1 MKLKT
6 VSISLGHI
14 VYMIDKLEKACQVCY
29 NAEENTDKDYPYATG
44 YSRVV
49 MRETVMQL
57 KELMNEGN

>member
-6 VSISLGHI
+6 VSMSLGHI
-14 VYMIDKLEKACQVCY
+14 VYMIDKLENACQVCY
-29 NAEENTDKDYPYATG
+29 NAEEENEYPYATG

>member
-1 MKLKT
+1 MNMSDIIKR
-6 VSISLGHI
+6 
-14 VYMIDKLEKACQVCY
+14 LEDAIQVCY

-49 MRETVMQL
+49 MREMVMQL